1 MSYHS
6 RVVKRAEELTFDFI
20 VIGGGAIGTATTY
33 ELSKISA
40 NVALI
45 DQFDLNT
52 AASGRNAGSLHGQIQ
67 FEPFEQEGIEWAR
80 NFGHGLKIL
89 MDSLKLWDTL
99 EAELNCDLEV
109 SKNGG
114 LMVAE
119 TSENMHQ
126 LEAKVKLENS
136 LGIPSRLIEGDE
148 LFEMAPYI
156 STKMLGAAFS
166 PIEGKASPLLTGPSF
181 AMRAKER
188 GAKVFTNTEVLSITK
203 ENQIYKVHTN
213 SRTFVAPKIII
224 TANANIPKLFESF
237 NLDVPISDAPVQ
249 VSVSEQVKHFIDY
262 LIYFT
267 TEKLTL
273 KQAKSGSLLIGG
285 GWPARYDFE
294 GQPVMNPDSLRANLR
309 VAMKVVPS
317 IANINIIRTWVG
329 VGNGTPDH
337 NPIIDEVPGYPGCYV
352 GMYPYMGFTASPLMG
367 KLISELAV
375 TGKCERDIK
384 PFSLTRF

>member
-6 RVVKRAEELTFDFI
+6 RVTDRAEELNFDFI
-20 VIGGGAIGTATTY
+20 VIGGGAIGAATTY
-33 ELSKISA
+33 ELSKFSS

-67 FEPFEQEGIEWAR
+67 YEPFEQEGIEWAKK
-80 NFGHGLKIL
+80 FGHGLKIL
-89 MDSLKLWDTL
+89 TDSLALWDKL
-99 EAELNCDLEV
+99 EVELNCDLEV

-119 TSENMHQ
+119 TSENMLH

-136 LGIPSRLIEGDE
+136 FGIPSRLLEGEE
-148 LFEMAPYI
+148 LRKMAPYI
-156 STKMLGAAFS
+156 SPKMLGAAFS
-166 PIEGKASPLLTGPSF
+166 PIEGKANPLLTGPSF
-181 AMRAKER
+181 ALRAKEN
-188 GAKVFTNTEVLSITK
+188 GARVFTNTEVLSISK
-203 ENQIYKVHTN
+203 ENQTYKVRSKSQLFT
-213 SRTFVAPKIII
+213 SPKIII
-224 TANANIPKLFESF
+224 TANANIPKLFRNF

-249 VSVSEQVKHFIDY
+249 VSVSEQVEHFIDY

-273 KQAKSGSLLIGG
+273 KQAASGSLLIGG
-285 GWPARYDFE
+285 GWPARYNSE
-294 GQPVMNPDSLRANLR
+294 GIPIMNPDSLRSNLR

-317 IANINIIRTWVG
+317 VANINIIRTWVG

-337 NPIIDEVPGYPGCYV
+337 NPIIDEVPGFSGCYV

-375 TGKCERDIK
+375 TGKCERDIT